1 MTEIEELEKQQR
13 ELQAKIA
20 KIKADANKRKNE
32 LGYYALQTLRSNIE
46 NIRLVLSTLESVDD
60 KTELEIQSALNQI
73 NKSSWNGIKA
83 IERDTAER
91 ESYGKE

>member
-20 KIKADANKRKNE
+20 KMKASANKRKNE

-46 NIRLVLSTLESVDD
+46 NIRLVLSTLDNIDD

-91 ESYGKE
+91 ESYEK